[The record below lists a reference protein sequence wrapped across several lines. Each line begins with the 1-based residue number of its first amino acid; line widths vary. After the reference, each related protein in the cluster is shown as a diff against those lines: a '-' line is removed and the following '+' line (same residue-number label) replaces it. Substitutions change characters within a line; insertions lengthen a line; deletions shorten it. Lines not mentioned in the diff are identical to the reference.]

1 MYWQVIGEGF
11 GIWVH
16 APSLDGNKQ
25 SVCYM
30 LNPMHGLSTSSTGV
44 SWEFVQNAELQAQV
58 RPTES
63 ESRGS
68 VYVKVCAAL
77 L

>member
-1 MYWQVIGEGF
+1 MCWQVMGEGF

-44 SWEFVQNAELQAQV
+44 SWEFVQNAEFQAPGQTH
-58 RPTES
+58 RI
-63 ESRGS
+63 RIKGLC
-68 VYVKVCAAL
+68 VC
-77 L
+77 